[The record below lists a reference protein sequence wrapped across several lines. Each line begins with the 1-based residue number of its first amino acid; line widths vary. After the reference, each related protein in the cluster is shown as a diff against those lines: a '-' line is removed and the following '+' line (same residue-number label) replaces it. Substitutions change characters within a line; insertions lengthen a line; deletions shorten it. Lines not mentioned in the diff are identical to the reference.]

1 MGRRRQRLDLWVYL
15 GSRLVGML
23 RKEASGAVE
32 FRYDESWLAWD
43 GTLPISLSLP
53 LREEAWRGA
62 VVSAVFENLL
72 PDSDTL
78 RRQVAERVGAQG
90 TDAVSLLA
98 AIGHD
103 CVGALRFLT
112 TDEQLTDDGEI
123 TGEPLTEEGIEKLLN
138 GLARAPLGLG
148 PDDAF
153 RISVAGVQEKTA
165 LLWHEGRWWKPHGAT
180 PTTHLFKPS
189 IGKLASGL
197 DLSDSVEN
205 EFYCLNLCAAFGL
218 PVARAEMH
226 SFGNTKTL
234 VVERFDRRRTADGRL
249 LRLPQED
256 FCQARGVPPSLKY
269 QNQGGPGLVDLLT
282 LLRGSDTPGED
293 QKVVL
298 KAQLLFWLMGATDG
312 HAKNF
317 SIFLGR
323 NGRFRLTPLYDI
335 LSTQPMLDAGQIER
349 QQMRLALSV
358 GDKNRYR
365 LDEICGRHFF
375 QTAAKAR
382 MPEQLAREAIEEI
395 KAAAEPALAQ
405 MAATLPPGF
414 PERIHASI
422 TQAIRSRLRQL

>member
-32 FRYDESWLAWD
+32 FRYDESWLAWE

-293 QKVVL
+293 QKTVL

-335 LSTQPMLDAGQIER
+335 LSTQPLLDAGQIER

-405 MAATLPPGF
+405 MAATLPPDF